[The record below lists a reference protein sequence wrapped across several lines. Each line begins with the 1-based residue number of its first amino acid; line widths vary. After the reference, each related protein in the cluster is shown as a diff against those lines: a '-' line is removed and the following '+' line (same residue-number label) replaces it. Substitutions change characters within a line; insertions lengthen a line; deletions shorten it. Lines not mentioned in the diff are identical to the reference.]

1 MCHSYKVLEGI
12 SRDLCGFGLAGFFI
26 HNISHSY
33 SYSSSSLY
41 LVVLLCWVIIMV
53 LMNYFSMLHVTFA
66 MTIYTCCN
74 RAPTDRVQSGFISI
88 V

>member
-33 SYSSSSLY
+33 SYSSSSEKS
-41 LVVLLCWVIIMV
+41 V
-53 LMNYFSMLHVTFA
+53 
-66 MTIYTCCN
+66 
-74 RAPTDRVQSGFISI
+74 RSI
-88 V
+88 P